1 MLRND
6 TIRQNFVQLT
16 RFHFKM
22 MLLNHDIDTPTI
34 EWHINQNSDRK
45 MRMTLNMELNDKDL
59 IRRCS
64 LIVKFI
70 QDSFNISDET
80 MDNWWGEQL
89 EN

>member
-34 EWHINQNSDRK
+34 EWYINQNSDRK

-80 MDNWWGEQL
+80 MDNWWGERL